1 MSRKATKLSS
11 IQVGG
16 NRHLASMGRRPW
28 PRCGADGGASL
39 IEVLV
44 VMAIL
49 ALIAAVALPSAR
61 LPSRGPSLGLIAAD
75 ITAKLRAARATA
87 IAQNREIAFTFDAE
101 ARTYAV
107 EGTGPPEA
115 LQPGAGLSIT
125 TARQFVRGSEEAR
138 LVFFP
143 DGTSSG
149 GTIRLAHE
157 RRSVAIT
164 VAWLTGVVDV
174 KWEAP

>member
-1 MSRKATKLSS
+1 MRRSR
-11 IQVGG
+11 QPFGG
-16 NRHLASMGRRPW
+16 D
-28 PRCGADGGASL
+28 CGVSL

-49 ALIAAVALPSAR
+49 ALIAAVALPSVR
-61 LPSRGPSLGLIAAD
+61 LPSRGPPLGLVAAD
-75 ITAKLRAARATA
+75 IAAKLRAARALA
-87 IAQNREIAFTFDAE
+87 VAQNREIAFAFDAQ

-107 EGTGPPEA
+107 EGTGRPEP
-115 LQPGAGLSIT
+115 LPPGAGLSIT
-125 TARQFVRGSEEAR
+125 TTRQLVRSSEEAR
-138 LVFFP
+138 LLFFG

-149 GTIRLAHE
+149 GTIRLSHE

-164 VAWLTGVVDV
+164 VTWLTGVVDV

>member
-1 MSRKATKLSS
+1 MEVKGMVARIRMRRT
-11 IQVGG
+11 Q
-16 NRHLASMGRRPW
+16 HLPSMDRRSW
-28 PRCGADGGASL
+28 PRRGGDAGVSL

-44 VMAIL
+44 IMAIL

-61 LPSRGPSLGLIAAD
+61 LPSRGPSLSLIAAD

-87 IAQNREIAFTFDAE
+87 IAQNREIAFAFDAK

-115 LQPGAGLSIT
+115 LPPGAGLSIT
-125 TARQFVRGSEEAR
+125 AARQFVRGSEEAR

-149 GTIRLAHE
+149 GTIRLAQE
-157 RRSVAIT
+157 QRSVAIT